1 MQWKLAHFEY
11 DPVFQAQTEVRD
23 NAGRFVCRIENCPSP
38 AVAADWQASGL
49 FDSDDPELWERNL
62 ANARLIAA
70 APELL
75 AALQRLVHPAAD
87 DTDVTHALDVIAR
100 ATGAV

>member
-1 MQWKLAHFEY
+1 MENATHTPGPWAIQITGGEKEVVTGSTKGLWATIEGPNFE
-11 DPVFQAQTEVRD
+11 TRH
-23 NAGRFVCRIENCPSP
+23 
-38 AVAADWQASGL
+38 
-49 FDSDDPELWERNL
+49 

-100 ATGAV
+100 ATGAA